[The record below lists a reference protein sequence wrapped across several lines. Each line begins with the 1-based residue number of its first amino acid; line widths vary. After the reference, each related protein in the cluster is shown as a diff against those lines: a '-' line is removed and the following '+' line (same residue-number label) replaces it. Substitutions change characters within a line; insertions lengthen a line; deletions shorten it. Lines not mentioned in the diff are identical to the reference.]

1 MTPTRDETRQV
12 LRDGAFDVLVIG
24 AGITGAGIALDAAAR
39 GLSVAVLDKGDVA
52 SGTSGWSTKLV
63 HGGVR
68 YLEQYDFPMV
78 REGLHERYTLLQN
91 APYLVRRLGFLY
103 PVAGG
108 LVAKT
113 FVDTGLWFYDL
124 LAGRRSL
131 GLHHRVDAATST
143 ADAPLRAPWDRGGFL
158 YYDGQTDDTRL
169 TLTILLSAVE
179 RGAVVATYTE
189 VVGFLKDGGRVT
201 GVRARDAL
209 DGGDGAA
216 FEVKARAVINA
227 TGVWMDRLQTLDDPD
242 VDTRVVPSKGSHIV
256 VPAAR
261 LPIESAVIMPK
272 TSDGRVLFAV
282 PWQGRVVIGTTD
294 AEYTGDLD
302 CPTATTEDVAY
313 ILRHANEYFGINL
326 TENDIVA
333 TYAGLRPLI
342 RAGGPDSGGVS
353 GGQDPG
359 GRDKPG
365 GAETEVNTK
374 DVSRKH
380 IVVTSP
386 SGLVSIGGGK
396 LTTYRVMAHDAVEAA
411 LKATDLT
418 PPHAANTAHIPLTG
432 TLGYRRLAAR
442 ADELATRY
450 SVTPDVV
457 RHLLGRYGAHA
468 TRVLDTIAER
478 PELTAPLVE
487 GLPYLQAEAI
497 YSARHELVT
506 TLEDILARR
515 TRLLLIDD
523 AHGVDIAE
531 ATARL
536 VAPELGWD
544 DARIAAEAARYRDYA
559 RRAASGYSHG
569 AGAQADEP
577 AAAAV

>member
-1 MTPTRDETRQV
+1 MTPTRDDTRQT
-12 LRDGAFDVLVIG
+12 LRERPFDVLVIG

-78 REGLHERYTLLQN
+78 REGLRERYTLLKN
-91 APYLVRRLGFLY
+91 APYLVHRLSFLY
-103 PVAGG
+103 PVDGG
-108 LVAKT
+108 PFAKL
-113 FVDTGLWFYDL
+113 FVDAGLWLYDL

-131 GLHHRVDAATST
+131 GLHHRLDAAAS
-143 ADAPLRAPWDRGGFL
+143 AAGAPLRAPWDRGGFL

-169 TLTILLSAVE
+169 TLTTLLSAVA

-189 VVGFLKDGGRVT
+189 VVGFSKEGGRISEA
-201 GVRARDAL
+201 RARDVLAAEN
-209 DGGDGAA
+209 GGGGAE
-216 FEVKARAVINA
+216 FPIRARAVINA
-227 TGVWMDRLQTLDDPD
+227 TGVWMDRVQLLDDPA
-242 VDTRVVPSKGSHIV
+242 VATRVAPSKGAHIV

-261 LPIESAVIMPK
+261 LPVKGAVIMPR

-282 PWQGRVVIGTTD
+282 PWQGRVVVGTTD
-294 AEYTGDLD
+294 AAYAGDID
-302 CPTATTEDVAY
+302 RPTAGADEVAY
-313 ILRHANEYFGINL
+313 ILRHANAYFGTGL
-326 TENDIVA
+326 TEDDIVA

-342 RAGGPDSGGVS
+342 RAVNGGVS

-359 GRDKPG
+359 GQDKPG
-365 GAETEVNTK
+365 GREGAVSTK

-386 SGLVSIGGGK
+386 SGLVSVGGGK
-396 LTTYRVMAHDAVEAA
+396 LTTYRVMAEDAVEAA
-411 LKATDLT
+411 LAATGLAA
-418 PPHAANTAHIPLTG
+418 PHRANTANIPLAG
-432 TLGYRRLAAR
+432 TQGYTKLRAR
-442 ADELATRY
+442 ADELAARY
-450 SVTPDVV
+450 GVGLDVV
-457 RHLLGRYGAHA
+457 RHLLDRYGAN
-468 TRVLDTIAER
+468 TTGVLDLIAER
-478 PELTAPLVE
+478 PALAAPLAP
-487 GLPYLQAEAI
+487 GLAYVQAEAI

-515 TRLLLIDD
+515 TRLLLLDT
-523 AHGVDIAE
+523 AHGTGVAE
-531 ATARL
+531 AVAQL

-544 DARIAAEAARYRDYA
+544 EGRIAAEVARYRDYA
-559 RRAASGYSHG
+559 RLAASGYTHSKQA
-569 AGAQADEP
+569 AGERV

>member
-24 AGITGAGIALDAAAR
+24 AGITSAGIALDAAAR

-78 REGLHERYTLLQN
+78 REGLHERYTLLKN

-108 LVAKT
+108 LVAKA
-113 FVDTGLWFYDL
+113 FVDTGLWLYDL

-131 GLHHRVDAATST
+131 GLHHRLDAAEST
-143 ADAPLRAPWDRGGFL
+143 AAAPLRAPWDRGGFL

-189 VVGFLKDGGRVT
+189 VAGFLKDGGRVT

-216 FEVKARAVINA
+216 FDVKARAVINA
-227 TGVWMDRLQTLDDPD
+227 TGVWMDQLQTLDDPG
-242 VDTRVVPSKGSHIV
+242 VNTRVVPSKGSHIV
-256 VPAAR
+256 VPATR

-294 AEYTGDLD
+294 AEYAGDLD

-326 TENDIVA
+326 TEDDIVA

-342 RAGGPDSGGVS
+342 RAGGSGGVS

-365 GAETEVNTK
+365 SAGSEVSTK

-411 LKATDLT
+411 LKATGLT

-432 TLGYRRLAAR
+432 TPGYRRLLAH
-442 ADELATRY
+442 ADELAARY
-450 SVTPDVV
+450 KVTPDVI

-468 TRVLDTIAER
+468 TRVLDIIMER
-478 PELTAPLVE
+478 PELAAPLVE

-523 AHGVDIAE
+523 AHGVDIAA

-536 VAPELGWD
+536 VAPELGWN
-544 DARIAAEAARYRDYA
+544 DARVAAEAARYRDYA
-559 RRAASGYSHG
+559 RRVASGYSH
-569 AGAQADEP
+569 AVDDRAEEP
-577 AAAAV
+577 AVAAV